1 MNFKEVLEQLTR
13 LYEKLNRAQKF
24 VIAGTLLVVIGF
36 IAFVIVYTR
45 TTGSDNYAVLFD
57 HLSPK
62 DAGLI
67 IQELEKEQIDYRIPQ
82 DGTIEVPKDVVYKVR
97 ISVASQ
103 GIPKESHVGFELFD
117 KQEFGATDFDQKIKF
132 IRALEGELARTISAL
147 VPIENATVHIA
158 LPKDSVFVSKKVPPS
173 ASVMVKVVENMR
185 LTRKQIA
192 GIKNL
197 VAAAV
202 ANLKPENVK
211 IVNTLGEPLG
221 ESSEDALD
229 AELISQQIAY
239 KRRFEDLYEQKVV
252 SVLAPFIGGKD
263 RVVARV
269 TIDFDFSQRSSVKE
283 YYDPEN
289 VVRSEQSLEEKK
301 EGYSPPQV
309 GGVPGAVSNIGP
321 VQGIEDNNKKNKYEK
336 SQVTTNYEISKTVSN
351 IKGPFAII
359 KRVSAAVVVDGKY
372 VPDDNGKLVYQPR
385 SSDELEQISSLV
397 KKTIGFDARRGDQV
411 TVSNFQFESYAKEV
425 VESPYEFM
433 LKTVYDYLNPITP
446 LLKFI
451 FLVIVLFIFYKKVI
465 VPFSERML
473 EIPTEEEE
481 ERQSLLVLD
490 EEEEQSLSDKF
501 AQMRKKVE
509 EQLGLSED
517 FDEDEL
523 KYEVLLEKMK
533 DIAEEKTE
541 ELAALLSALIDD
553 ELDMEKNA
561 ANQIGG
567 DKK

>member
-1 MNFKEVLEQLTR
+1 MNFKEVGEQLTR
-13 LYEKLNRAQKF
+13 LYQKLNRAQRI

-36 IAFVIVYTR
+36 IAFVIVYTKS
-45 TTGSDNYAVLFD
+45 TGSDKYAVLFD
-57 HLSPK
+57 HLSAK

-67 IQELEKEQIDYRIPQ
+67 IQELEKNEIEYRIPR

-97 ISVASQ
+97 ISIASQ

-117 KQEFGATDFDQKIKF
+117 KQEFGSTDFDQKIKF
-132 IRALEGELARTISAL
+132 LRALEGELSRTISAL
-147 VPIENATVHIA
+147 LPVESATVHLAI
-158 LPKDSVFVSKKVPPS
+158 PKETLFVSKKTPPS
-173 ASVMVKVVENMR
+173 ASVMVKVAENMR

-202 ANLKPENVK
+202 ANLTPENVK
-211 IVNTLGEPLG
+211 IVNMLGEPLG
-221 ESSEDALD
+221 ESSEGALD
-229 AELISQQIAY
+229 AELVSQQIAY
-239 KRRFEDLYEQKVV
+239 KRRFENLYEQKIV

-269 TIDFDFSQRSSVKE
+269 TIDFDFAQRSSVKE

-301 EGYSPPQV
+301 EGFSPKTS

-321 VQGIEDNNKKNKYEK
+321 VQGIEDNNKKTKYEK

-372 VPDDNGKLVYQPR
+372 VPDDNGKLVYKPR

-397 KKTIGFDARRGDQV
+397 KKTIGFDAQRGDQV
-411 TVSNFQFESYAKEV
+411 TVSNFQFESYAKEI
-425 VESPYEFM
+425 VESPYDFM

-446 LLKFI
+446 ILKFM

-473 EIPTEEEE
+473 EIPMEEDEDHKFTLELEEEE
-481 ERQSLLVLD
+481 EESLT
-490 EEEEQSLSDKF
+490 DKF
-501 AQMRKKVE
+501 TQMRKKVE
-509 EQLGLSED
+509 EQLGLT
-517 FDEDEL
+517 DEFNEEEL

-533 DIAEEKTE
+533 DITEERPE
-541 ELAALLSALIDD
+541 ELAALIAALIRD
-553 ELDMEKNA
+553 ETEMGNDVA
-561 ANQIGG
+561 SQISGG
-567 DKK
+567 KK